1 MHDLLI
7 TLCVLA
13 SQLILFMAI
22 ISTLNKSVDY
32 LSRVVFLLKTEY
44 DYRAEE
50 LEVRQVLAAMEDDDF

>member
-7 TLCVLA
+7 SLGVLA
-13 SQLILFMAI
+13 GLGVLFLVI
-22 ISTLNKSVDY
+22 ISSLNKSVDY

-50 LEVRQVLAAMEDDDF
+50 LEVRQVLAAMEDEEY